1 VLYRLN
7 GYHEERMKI
16 RLTILKL
23 ARATTSRWP
32 FKGRARLEKIAVL
45 SLGLSGHL
53 VNLEVATGLSI
64 RVDIANRVEGMMY
77 FRRYEPDVLKLFA
90 EVLSE
95 GDVAVDIGA
104 NVGFTAAMMAKSVGK
119 SGTIHCFEPGSVPFK
134 RLARFADDANAN
146 GYQIVTYNMGAS
158 HEKSTVQLNTSKS
171 DNPGWLTMVPGL
183 MSEASFSHAETIEV
197 NRVDELLIEA
207 NITPKLVKIDVEG
220 AELGVIKGLT
230 ALFDKKI
237 LPTIICEVAPNAYPY
252 LGFDLDYLFDLM
264 SKFGYVPTDTF
275 GEPITSNSFQGTTN
289 IIWRQPVGSSS

>member
-1 VLYRLN
+1 
-7 GYHEERMKI
+7 MKTRI
-16 RLTILKL
+16 TMLEM
-23 ARATTSRWP
+23 ARAITSLWP
-32 FKGRARLEKIAVL
+32 FRGRARLEKIAVS

-53 VNLEVATGLSI
+53 VTLDVAPGLGVC
-64 RVDIANRVEGMMY
+64 VDVANRVEGAMY

-90 EVLSE
+90 EILSE

-158 HEKSTVQLNTSKS
+158 HEKSTVQLNTSKV

-183 MSEASFSHAETIEV
+183 MSEASFSHSETIEV
-197 NRVDELLIEA
+197 DRVDELLIES
-207 NITPKLVKIDVEG
+207 NIAPKLIKIDVEG

-230 ALFDKKI
+230 ALFEKKI
-237 LPTIICEVAPNAYPY
+237 LPAVICEVAPNAYPY
-252 LGFDLDYLFDLM
+252 LGFDLAYLFDLM
-264 SKFGYVPTDTF
+264 NKFGYVPTDTF
-275 GEPITSNSFQGTTN
+275 GKPITSISFQDTIN
-289 IIWRQPVGSSS
+289 IIWRQSNGATNSN